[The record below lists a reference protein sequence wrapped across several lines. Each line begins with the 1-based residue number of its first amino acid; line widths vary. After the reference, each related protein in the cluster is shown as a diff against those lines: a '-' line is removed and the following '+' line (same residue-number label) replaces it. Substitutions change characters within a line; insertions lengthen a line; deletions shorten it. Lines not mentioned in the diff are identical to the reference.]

1 MGADAHQP
9 GDELTEQ
16 EMRDLDDWLARITQA
31 MTNERGC
38 MERRLAPDPR
48 LTETLG
54 QLCAIIADVMVKHQA
69 TITEALTNTPTRHEM
84 KQLVNDLAVKQQAVS
99 TAHVASVEIDRD
111 HVICRRIYSVE
122 PSFAGV
128 DESDACR
135 WEQPRSHCS

>member
-31 MTNERGC
+31 MANERKC

-69 TITEALTNTPTRHEM
+69 TITEALTNTPARQEM
-84 KQLVNDLAVKQQAVS
+84 KQLVNDLAALLIGIADDDARRKAQAQR
-99 TAHVASVEIDRD
+99 TEASRENHRNPG
-111 HVICRRIYSVE
+111 H
-122 PSFAGV
+122 
-128 DESDACR
+128 
-135 WEQPRSHCS
+135 Q